1 MEGKKMYS
9 KKQLLDF
16 AFQEALNS
24 CRTTGMSDEL
34 LMEVL
39 TTAMNGYSVREG
51 VPFTAEE
58 VEATIVAGLE
68 TMRKDNSELYT
79 ANYDKEELLEIAF
92 QEALNTCRLGG
103 TSKELIVDVLTTAMN
118 GYAVRENIPFTEEE
132 IEAKIASGLEALK
145 NHEFS
150 YNLFSDKTVL

>member
-1 MEGKKMYS
+1 MYS

-16 AFQEALNS
+16 AFQEALIS

-34 LMEVL
+34 LKEVL
-39 TTAMNGYSVREG
+39 TTAMNGYATREG

-92 QEALNTCRLGG
+92 QEALNTCRLTGM
-103 TSKELIVDVLTTAMN
+103 SEEFIIDILTTAMN
-118 GYAVRENIPFTEEE
+118 GYSVRENIPFTAEE
-132 IEAKIASGLEALK
+132 IKEKITSGIEELK
-145 NHEFS
+145 KGESN
-150 YNLFSDKTVL
+150 YVLFTDKTVL